1 MLISYNSIALQSTG
15 SKLRW
20 YLVAVNQASDNYKV
34 TKLNTTSIGQS
45 IKHELVVR
53 HVWDVV

>member
-20 YLVAVNQASDNYKV
+20 YLVAVNQVSDNYKV
-34 TKLNTTSIGQS
+34 TKLHTTSIGQS
-45 IKHELVVR
+45 IKHELVV
-53 HVWDVV
+53 